1 MLFDKIKKALFNG
14 KFTEDE
20 SVHTPIEGVYSND
33 AYTNGKIFLLIKHNL
48 LQHAKTQEEQI
59 VWRCLLDWWGNR
71 QNFIFPDMKM
81 KIKRYVILRLQDV
94 EPGTVTYKHL
104 SIIFNELN
112 RR

>member
-1 MLFDKIKKALFNG
+1 MLFDKIKRALFG
-14 KFTEDE
+14 RRIAEEE
-20 SVHTPIEGVYSND
+20 SVHAPIEDIYSDD
-33 AYTNGKIFLLIKHNL
+33 AYTNAKIFFLIKYNL
-48 LQHAKTQEEQI
+48 LHHAKTREEQT
-59 VWRCLLDWWGNR
+59 VWRCLLDWWENR
-71 QNFIFPDMKM
+71 QIFIFPYMKM